1 MGLDLIIPSEVQ
13 PYFRS
18 YHHWFYD
25 LEDVFLK
32 AGISDTEK
40 RNLEQALGDCIVY
53 KAATPTFYLNNYGA
67 GSGFNIDIYSG
78 FSMYLPCNG
87 SPYLDNFYKSLAWNK
102 ATGLV
107 Q

>member
-1 MGLDLIIPSEVQ
+1 MFSFV
-13 PYFRS
+13 
-18 YHHWFYD
+18 
-25 LEDVFLK
+25 K

-40 RNLEQALGDCIVY
+40 NNLKNAVDACILY
-53 KAATPTFYLNNYGA
+53 KAATPTFLLYKTGG
-67 GSGFNIDIYSG
+67 GSGFKIETYSG

-87 SPYLDNFYKSLAWNK
+87 SDYLDNYYKSLAWNK